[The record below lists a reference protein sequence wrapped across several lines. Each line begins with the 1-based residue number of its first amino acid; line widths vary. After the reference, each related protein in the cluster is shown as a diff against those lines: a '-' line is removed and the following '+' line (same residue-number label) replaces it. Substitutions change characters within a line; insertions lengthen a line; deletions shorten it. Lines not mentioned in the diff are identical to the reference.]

1 MPSTRS
7 ALSSCECPFPH
18 YLSGGLFL
26 LHPLLRVCPSFAA
39 HSFGCSFNP
48 HQFQFHIY
56 ISLPTRTLELVS
68 ADESLQ
74 VKFNLPPAFI
84 NKALLE
90 HSSLIH
96 FCIVYGCFS
105 ITTAELSNC
114 ARDQMSHEAHNIY
127 YLAFYGKS
135 VPISALDPH
144 CPIKIQY
151 E

>member
-1 MPSTRS
+1 MSFLSRITFQEDFSHSSLCSGPVPPSQPI
-7 ALSSCECPFPH
+7 LSDAPLTLTSSSFTFLRH
-18 YLSGGLFL
+18 FL
-26 LHPLLRVCPSFAA
+26 L
-39 HSFGCSFNP
+39 
-48 HQFQFHIY
+48 
-56 ISLPTRTLELVS
+56 PTMTLELVS

-74 VKFNLPPAFI
+74 VKFNPPPAFI

-105 ITTAELSNC
+105 ITTAELCNC
-114 ARDQMSHEAHNIY
+114 ARDQMSHKAQNIY
-127 YLAFYGKS
+127 YLAFYGKR

>member
-1 MPSTRS
+1 MSVLSRITFQEDCSYSIFCSGSVPPSQPI
-7 ALSSCECPFPH
+7 LSDAPLTLTSSSFTFTLH
-18 YLSGGLFL
+18 FL
-26 LHPLLRVCPSFAA
+26 
-39 HSFGCSFNP
+39 
-48 HQFQFHIY
+48 
-56 ISLPTRTLELVS
+56 LPTRSLELLS

-74 VKFNLPPAFI
+74 VKFNPPPAFI

-90 HSSLIH
+90 HSSHIL

-114 ARDQMSHEAHNIY
+114 ARDQMSHEAQDIY

-151 E
+151 ERYK

>member
-1 MPSTRS
+1 MSV
-7 ALSSCECPFPH
+7 LSRITFQEDCSYSILCSGSVPPLQPI
-18 YLSGGLFL
+18 LSDAPLTLTSSSFTFTLHFL
-26 LHPLLRVCPSFAA
+26 
-39 HSFGCSFNP
+39 
-48 HQFQFHIY
+48 
-56 ISLPTRTLELVS
+56 LPTRTLELVS